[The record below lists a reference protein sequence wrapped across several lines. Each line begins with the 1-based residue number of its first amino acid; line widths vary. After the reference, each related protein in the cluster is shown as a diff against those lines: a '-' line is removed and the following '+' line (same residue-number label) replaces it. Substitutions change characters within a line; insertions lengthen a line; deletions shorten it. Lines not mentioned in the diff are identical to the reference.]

1 MPISYNDFMKKTNG
15 SGIMSNRDAYSTIR
29 GFSSDLRTCSSNL
42 FDQLMTAR
50 TNNPNI
56 DSDPEYQARSD
67 FMSLI
72 ESLGNNTSMS
82 VIDFGDEASDEQK
95 QIWKDNVDKTI
106 SDVSK
111 LLEPD
116 NFKRFMDFATSSDD
130 PDMWSL
136 PAKLQKYI
144 NVLNT
149 SYEAGIDPELFA
161 TRTAEY
167 TDGLR
172 KQEQPEMQ
180 QEQPEM
186 QQEEEIVEN
195 KILGDG
201 IDKPEVPQQ
210 QEELVENK
218 IFGDGIENYP
228 VFDAYQKK
236 NGGQSIIISD
246 KKAYDTIRDFQS
258 GMGNLSTQDF
268 GALFSFGVENG
279 QGPEYQSWEAYHQVI
294 DSLQSGAILL
304 SVEPKQ
310 SSPGKEKQRW
320 EDNVAEVIGNTKK
333 LLEPE
338 NFNRFMDAVVN
349 STDKNMKTLPNKLQN
364 FIGVLNEHYGAGI
377 DPKLFNDRYKEETLK
392 EWEAMDAPDEQAKKE
407 AALATQRDEFSKKL
421 DELSKGLHARHRG
434 DLAGLFSGA
443 TKEMQELRDAIA
455 DYQAFRK
462 NPKDPKFEGNSEF
475 GLIDQIR
482 TKADDYYEAK
492 MTDPRTGE
500 TISMDSKSKMGQTRA
515 RSAQEISEL
524 AAAFAVKVYKD
535 AEDAEKIENE
545 NGKKALQADKADE
558 VKEKA
563 DEVKETDTYDYL
575 LKGLQE
581 HNMAM
586 MLNGTIKKHLTE
598 LTAISAMI
606 EKYGEFADRQPHI
619 DEYQAKK
626 QELNNDPEFQ
636 KMLGEMSDE
645 DAREK
650 CDDPEVFYNAFQ
662 QRKAG
667 LNAPQQEEPG
677 KQQEPEKFEKIDVEP
692 ARRYSMRNPKSPDIN
707 APVAQ
712 EIPFEQQKLDFADLA
727 AETFLRHF
735 HKQQVDDF
743 VKQNPGTKPE
753 QFRVED
759 YLSANKESYMKEDE
773 NFLSFMDTVK
783 DQPTLD
789 QMKAKSPDEL
799 HQYYASGQ
807 FRKQAAPEQ
816 ELIVENKIL
825 GDGNVDLEAKIEAA
839 QKQLKEHA
847 AKTKKYPIKKGAQQE
862 YAAIAT
868 AHFVRSQ
875 QKNGEM
881 LDMSDQGFEDL
892 VKETVNSK
900 PFHAVIRKYDD
911 KDMYDKATRD
921 KGQDMYAAL
930 STARKQYKEYL
941 DAQKNGV
948 QMKKSDPNLQQ
959 GGFQKK

>member
-1 MPISYNDFMKKTNG
+1 M
-15 SGIMSNRDAYSTIR
+15 
-29 GFSSDLRTCSSNL
+29 
-42 FDQLMTAR
+42 
-50 TNNPNI
+50 
-56 DSDPEYQARSD
+56 
-67 FMSLI
+67 
-72 ESLGNNTSMS
+72 
-82 VIDFGDEASDEQK
+82 
-95 QIWKDNVDKTI
+95 
-106 SDVSK
+106 
-111 LLEPD
+111 
-116 NFKRFMDFATSSDD
+116 
-130 PDMWSL
+130 
-136 PAKLQKYI
+136 
-144 NVLNT
+144 
-149 SYEAGIDPELFA
+149 
-161 TRTAEY
+161 
-167 TDGLR
+167 
-172 KQEQPEMQ
+172 
-180 QEQPEM
+180 
-186 QQEEEIVEN
+186 
-195 KILGDG
+195 
-201 IDKPEVPQQ
+201 
-210 QEELVENK
+210 
-218 IFGDGIENYP
+218 
-228 VFDAYQKK
+228 
-236 NGGQSIIISD
+236 
-246 KKAYDTIRDFQS
+246 
-258 GMGNLSTQDF
+258 
-268 GALFSFGVENG
+268 
-279 QGPEYQSWEAYHQVI
+279 
-294 DSLQSGAILL
+294 
-304 SVEPKQ
+304 
-310 SSPGKEKQRW
+310 
-320 EDNVAEVIGNTKK
+320 IGNTKK

-377 DPKLFNDRYKEETLK
+377 DPELFNDRYKEETLK

-455 DYQAFRK
+455 DYKAFRK
-462 NPKDPKFEGNSEF
+462 NPKDPKFEGKSEF

-515 RSAQEISEL
+515 RSAQEISKL
-524 AAAFAVKVYKD
+524 AAAFEVKVYKD
-535 AEDAEKIENE
+535 AEAAENIENE

-558 VKEKA
+558 VKEK
-563 DEVKETDTYDYL
+563 DTYDYL
-575 LKGLQE
+575 LK
-581 HNMAM
+581 
-586 MLNGTIKKHLTE
+586 
-598 LTAISAMI
+598 
-606 EKYGEFADRQPHI
+606 
-619 DEYQAKK
+619 
-626 QELNNDPEFQ
+626 
-636 KMLGEMSDE
+636 
-645 DAREK
+645 
-650 CDDPEVFYNAFQ
+650 
-662 QRKAG
+662 
-667 LNAPQQEEPG
+667 QEEPG

-712 EIPFEQQKLDFADLA
+712 EIPFEQQKLSFADLA

-753 QFRVED
+753 QFSVEK
-759 YLSANKESYMKEDE
+759 YLSDNKETYMKEDQ
-773 NFLSFMDTVK
+773 NFLSFMDTIK

-799 HQYYASGQ
+799 HQYYARGQ
-807 FRKQAAPEQ
+807 FRMQAAPEQ

-839 QKQLKEHA
+839 QKQLKEHV
-847 AKTKKYPIKKGAQQE
+847 AKNQKYPNKKDAQQE

-911 KDMYDKATRD
+911 KEMFNKATRD